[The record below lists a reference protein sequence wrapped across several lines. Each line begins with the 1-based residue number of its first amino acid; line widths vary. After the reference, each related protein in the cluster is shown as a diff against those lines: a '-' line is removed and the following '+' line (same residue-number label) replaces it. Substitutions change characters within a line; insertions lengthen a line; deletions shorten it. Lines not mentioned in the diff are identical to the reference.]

1 MNAYT
6 IANSREKGVLLQPYE
21 DLYIYLFDGTV
32 RGDDESLLGHAYVG
46 NWVEG
51 DSSFLFFHKKSDKAI
66 DRLLAG
72 RPNLGLIEQHHFTYE
87 QWQGGGLEPIR
98 IGAFLIAPPWTDIG
112 PAQGMI
118 HIRLDPG
125 VVFGNC
131 LHPTT
136 RDCLKALLLA
146 GKHRRFERVVDFGTG
161 TGILALA
168 SAFLGAGSV
177 LAVDLNPLCVK
188 TAKANVA
195 RNELGGV
202 IQVVEGPVEEFV
214 DEPAD
219 LVAANIHHAVIKELL
234 GKRKFGEGERIILSG
249 QMRSAARDVRRELAR
264 LGFAILHEWDHEMTW
279 FTILAEMG

>member
-1 MNAYT
+1 
-6 IANSREKGVLLQPYE
+6 
-21 DLYIYLFDGTV
+21 
-32 RGDDESLLGHAYVG
+32 
-46 NWVEG
+46 
-51 DSSFLFFHKKSDKAI
+51 
-66 DRLLAG
+66 
-72 RPNLGLIEQHHFTYE
+72 
-87 QWQGGGLEPIR
+87 
-98 IGAFLIAPPWTDIG
+98 
-112 PAQGMI
+112 MI

-202 IQVVEGPVEEFV
+202 IQVVEGPVQEFV

-234 GKRKFGEGERIILSG
+234 EKRKFGEGERLILSG
-249 QMRSAARDVRRELAR
+249 LMRSAAREVRRELAR
-264 LGFAILHEWDHEMTW
+264 LGFAILHEWGHEMTW